1 MLSGDWALMI
11 LDVIGGGA
19 LAATVASRC
28 GAAPLDESNLEG
40 CEPVLLDP
48 PRRGRDHCR

>member
-19 LAATVASRC
+19 LAAAVIIA
-28 GAAPLDESNLEG
+28 LW
-40 CEPVLLDP
+40 
-48 PRRGRDHCR
+48 RRAR